1 MINFKNTKFIK
12 SASKREECPKELMK
26 EIIICGKSNVGK
38 SSLINSLCNNKN
50 LAFTSSKPG
59 HTKLLNYYNVDNKF
73 YLVDAPG
80 YGYAKGGIDLDRL
93 FVEMMESFFKDT
105 SRLKCGILLLDS
117 RRKFSQ
123 DELDIVDLFNENN
136 IPYILV
142 LTKTDKI
149 NQSEK
154 YKIKK
159 EVESQNL
166 NPQEVIYYSI
176 YDKNS
181 STKINIAIENI
192 IK

>member
-1 MINFKNTKFIK
+1 MINFRNTKFIK
-12 SASKREECPKELMK
+12 SALKREDCPKELSK

-59 HTKLLNYYNVDNKF
+59 HTRLLNYYNVDNLF

-80 YGYAKGGIDLDRL
+80 YGYAKGGIDLDRI
-93 FVEMMESFFKDT
+93 FVNMMNSFFDDI
-105 SRLKCGILLLDS
+105 SRLKGGILLLDS

-123 DELDIVDLFNENN
+123 DELDIIELFNENN

-154 YKIKK
+154 HKIKK
-159 EVESQNL
+159 EVESQNI
-166 NPQEVIYYSI
+166 NPREIVYYSI

-181 STKINIAIENI
+181 FSKINLAIENI